1 MLAEK
6 NLSYETEEKN
16 QNIQISFAPFGSP
29 LSQCGWV
36 VELGGRGGEE
46 SHLSFKPLRLS

>member
-16 QNIQISFAPFGSP
+16 LNIQISFAPFGSP

-36 VELGGRGGEE
+36 VEL
-46 SHLSFKPLRLS
+46 